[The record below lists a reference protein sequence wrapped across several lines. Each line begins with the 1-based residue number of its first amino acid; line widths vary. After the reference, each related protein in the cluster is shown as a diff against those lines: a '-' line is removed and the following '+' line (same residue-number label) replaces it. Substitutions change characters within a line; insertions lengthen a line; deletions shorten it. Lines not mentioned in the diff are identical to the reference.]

1 MKTILKTI
9 GIIIGICLLLVATI
23 VIAINTD
30 FVQNKILKYATAKL
44 SEKLQTK
51 VEAESISINFF
62 SLSAD
67 LHGVSLELPGKK
79 ADNLIDMETM
89 RLKGK
94 QVDIQRLHFRTDNH
108 LPRKNEGKPKRGW
121 FDAGHIDIMADLQLQ
136 INHLQ
141 KDSISASIIKGTAID
156 SISGF
161 NIKDLRMDVTTDL
174 KQMDVR
180 NAVIQQGST
189 VIQIPEVMLWLP
201 NKKDSTAMS
210 YYTPEPLTAHVILQD
225 ISRLFTPA
233 LAQFTLPLEL
243 SVMAEGDADTMQF
256 RDIKV
261 NTEDEKLQLNAVGS
275 IENLRS
281 KYLLAISFHVDEMI
295 VKRGMKSKIINQFPV
310 KKFMMKQLD
319 NLGEI
324 RYKGDF
330 SILRKREVFAG
341 RIATEVGSLNL
352 ANLTLNDSTKIVSGK
367 VSTTDMEL
375 GKAIDMKD
383 IGKVEAKAS
392 FDFDISKERTA
403 LIRKQKGGKLPIGM
417 VDAVVTEANYKK
429 VKVKNVS
436 VEIDSDGAEATG
448 NLSISGRLADSR
460 FIFTFTDT
468 NEMQK
473 MKVKPSLKV
482 HFPRLNIF
490 SKKKANNQD
499 KTK

>member
-1 MKTILKTI
+1 MKTILKII

-94 QVDIQRLHFRTDNH
+94 RVDIQGLHFRTDNH
-108 LPRKNEGKPKRGW
+108 LSRKNEGKPKRGW

-141 KDSISASIIKGTAID
+141 KDTISASIIKGTATD

-189 VIQIPEVMLWLP
+189 IIQIPEARLWLP

-210 YYTPEPLTAHVILQD
+210 YYTPEPLKAHVILQD

-243 SVMAEGDADTMQF
+243 SVMVEGDADTMQF

-261 NTEDEKLQLNAVGS
+261 NTEDEKFALKATGG
-275 IENLRS
+275 IENLRN
-281 KYLLAISFHVDEMI
+281 KYLLAISFHVDEMLA
-295 VKRGMKSKIINQFPV
+295 KNEKAEDIINQFVV
-310 KKFMMKQLD
+310 KKFMMKQLKS
-319 NLGEI
+319 LGDI
-324 RYKGDF
+324 RYTGDF
-330 SILRKREVFAG
+330 SVLRKREVFAG
-341 RIATEVGSLNL
+341 KISTEAGSLNL
-352 ANLTLNDSTKIVSGK
+352 TNLILNDSTKFVSGT
-367 VSTTDMEL
+367 VSTTDLEL
-375 GKAIDMKD
+375 GKAIGMED
-383 IGKVEAKAS
+383 IGKVEAKAT

-403 LIRKQKGGKLPIGM
+403 LIRKQKGGKLLIGA
-417 VDAVVTEANYKK
+417 VDAFVTEANYKK
-429 VKVKNVS
+429 VKVKNIS

-448 NLSISGRLADSR
+448 NLSISGRIADSR
-460 FIFTFTDT
+460 FAFTFTDT

-473 MKVKPSLKV
+473 MKVKPGLKI

-490 SKKKANNQD
+490 SKKKANSQD